1 MLSPSPS
8 LASSL
13 PRLRTARDD
22 PRWPR
27 LCAALARLR
36 ARRRHAV
43 RIVDADCGAGS
54 LLLRAVQHARTLG
67 FTAIE
72 ARGIAGSP
80 ALIGRARAAASRTI
94 DPAIGL
100 DFTSADLILSLRE
113 EAEMPA
119 DIVLWRG
126 PCDGPTE
133 RALWRAAAVLI
144 AQPPVPHLRRAA

>member
-1 MLSPSPS
+1 M
-8 LASSL
+8 
-13 PRLRTARDD
+13 
-22 PRWPR
+22 
-27 LCAALARLR
+27 R

-80 ALIGRARAAASRTI
+80 ALIGRARAAASRTA

-100 DFTSADLILSLRE
+100 AFTSADLILSLRE